1 MLANLWR
8 ESQERLLTPAGAMLA
23 SEWLHPENFTVVQ
36 VPITTMHYCF
46 VESQVSLVEK
56 ECSHHKFH
64 CGRNF
69 LSSHNQPVDFL
80 KSREF
85 ENSAYGVMYVH
96 ALESYGEIFS
106 EFTAMPSPPKKKN
119 FVCVCVYFHFLHD
132 HILFTLDFRQEETD
146 AAQEKH
152 SSVGGHHYSP
162 SLGQDYSR
170 NRSRSHSPREK
181 KSRSESSSRRRSHFN
196 RSRSPHRKR
205 SRSQSP
211 RDRSG
216 RSFRHKRDDSFG
228 SRRADDPDVERR
240 HSSHM
245 QKSQQDCVEGQ
256 FGSEDSSYG
265 QEHQHRSKKKS
276 SKHKKHK
283 HKKHKSKSYHSD
295 SEDGH

>member
-1 MLANLWR
+1 MGTCTTVKFSGCNHSDA
-8 ESQERLLTPAGAMLA
+8 SIAPAGVRSLSWLSRQRLA
-23 SEWLHPENFTVVQ
+23 LSLIHISEPT
-36 VPITTMHYCF
+36 
-46 VESQVSLVEK
+46 
-56 ECSHHKFH
+56 
-64 CGRNF
+64 R
-69 LSSHNQPVDFL
+69 
-80 KSREF
+80 
-85 ENSAYGVMYVH
+85 
-96 ALESYGEIFS
+96 
-106 EFTAMPSPPKKKN
+106 
-119 FVCVCVYFHFLHD
+119 HD